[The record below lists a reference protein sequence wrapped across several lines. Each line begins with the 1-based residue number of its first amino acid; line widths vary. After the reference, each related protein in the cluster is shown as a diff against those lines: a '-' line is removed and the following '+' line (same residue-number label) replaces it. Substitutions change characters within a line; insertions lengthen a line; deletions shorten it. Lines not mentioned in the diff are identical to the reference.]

1 MPRTSGTNKLK
12 RDEIAAWVNG
22 APAKQTE
29 DVFQKYATTSLQDLS
44 SLDRIQLLMELE
56 KATGT
61 RIDEGQ
67 FAQARTVADLARPRT
82 AVAAPDDSFD
92 FPEWNRRWP
101 ARLLRRI
108 ALPLLILP
116 LARLFAWI
124 KTEGLENLRGL
135 HGPVIFAAN
144 HQSHFDVPSIFW
156 SLPSRRRYRTAPAMS
171 KEFFDGHF
179 HPERHTPMQ
188 RFTSSLNY
196 FLSALVFNAF
206 PLPQRESGARD
217 ALRYAGELASDG
229 YSILIFPE
237 GIRTDA
243 GEIRTFQPG
252 VGMLASRLGIP
263 VVPVRLDG
271 LERVLHKSA
280 KMATPGRARIRF
292 GAPIDARR

>member
-1 MPRTSGTNKLK
+1 
-12 RDEIAAWVNG
+12 
-22 APAKQTE
+22 
-29 DVFQKYATTSLQDLS
+29 LS

-61 RIDEGQ
+61 RIDEAQ
-67 FAQARTVADLARPRT
+67 FAHARTVADLARPQS
-82 AVAAPDDSFD
+82 APVTQDESFE

-116 LARLFAWI
+116 LTRLFAWI

-135 HGPVIFAAN
+135 DGPVIFAAN

-156 SLPSRRRYRTAPAMS
+156 SLPSRWRYRAAPAMA
-171 KEFFDGHF
+171 KEFFDAHF
-179 HPERHTPMQ
+179 HPERHSAGE

-196 FLSALVFNAF
+196 YLAALVFDAF
-206 PLPQRESGARD
+206 PLPQRESGTRD

-237 GIRTDA
+237 GRRTDA
-243 GEIRTFQPG
+243 GEVQTFQPG

-263 VVPVRLDG
+263 VVPVRLEG
-271 LERVLHKSA
+271 FERVLHKSA
-280 KMATPGRARIRF
+280 KMATPGGTRIRF
-292 GAPIDARR
+292 GAPMTLEGEDYAALARRVEEAVIALGAAV